1 MSSLPSGPRGAIRI
15 NLQVIRD
22 PIGTV
27 LRWRRQYGDPMTLPD
42 VDGKPFLITGN
53 PTAIR
58 ALFSAPPE
66 SFEPFGVDML
76 SLIVGDSSVLVLSG
90 AQHTA
95 MRRLLMPP
103 FHGQR
108 MRLYGQQLQEL
119 TRERTREFRPGTLL
133 VAQDLM
139 HAISLQA
146 IIHLVFGVSAP
157 EQVAR
162 AEKLVRDFRR
172 AFTNPLLLLPI
183 LIPCLRH
190 ELCGIGPWGRLRR
203 AIRALNGLF
212 GEELARRRR
221 DPAER
226 TDILSLLM
234 AARHEDGTPL
244 GDPQICDQLLT
255 LLLAGHSTTGDALA
269 WAMYFLAREPQAL
282 DRLRSELAALGPDP
296 EPEAV
301 AKAPFLEAV
310 CHETLRLRPPVP
322 TVARRLSR
330 PLQVAGYELPA
341 GSGFGAS
348 ILWAHNDPELFP
360 EPERFRP
367 ERFLARTYSPFEFLP
382 FGGGQRRCIGA
393 AFALYEMK
401 VVLATLLP
409 RYRFELVSKKPVR
422 AIQTTTLMPGAPIRM
437 RVGALSRAP

>member
-1 MSSLPSGPRGAIRI
+1 MTSLPSGPRGAIRI

-22 PIGTV
+22 PIGSV
-27 LRWRRQYGDPMTLPD
+27 LRWRQKYGDPMTLPD
-42 VDGKPFLITGN
+42 MNGKPFLITGN
-53 PTAIR
+53 PAAIR
-58 ALFSAPPE
+58 TLFSAPPE
-66 SFEPFGVDML
+66 NFEPFGVDML

-90 AQHTA
+90 SQHTA
-95 MRRLLMPP
+95 MRKLLMPP

-119 TRERTREFRPGTLL
+119 TRERTRELRPGSRV

-146 IIHLVFGVSAP
+146 IIQLVFGVSAP

-162 AEKLVRDFRR
+162 AEKLVSDFRR

-183 LIPCLRH
+183 LIPWLRH
-190 ELCGIGPWGRLRR
+190 ELGGLGPWGRLRR
-203 AIRALNGLF
+203 AIRALHGLF
-212 GEELARRRR
+212 GEELAHRRR

-255 LLLAGHSTTGDALA
+255 LLLAGHSTTGDALS
-269 WAMYFLAREPQAL
+269 WALYFLAREPQAL
-282 DRLRSELAALGPDP
+282 GRLHTELAALGPDP
-296 EPEAV
+296 EPEAL

-310 CHETLRLRPPVP
+310 CNETLRLRPAVP
-322 TVARRLSR
+322 TVARRLKG
-330 PLQVAGYELPA
+330 PMQAAGYELPT
-341 GSGFGAS
+341 GSGLGAS
-348 ILWAHNDPELFP
+348 ILWAHNNPETFP
-360 EPERFRP
+360 EPERFLP
-367 ERFLARTYSPFEFLP
+367 ERFLTRTYSPFEFLP

-401 VVLATLLP
+401 VVLSTLLQ
-409 RYRFELVSKKPVR
+409 RFSFTLISKKPVR
-422 AIQTTTLMPGAPIRM
+422 AIQTTTLMPGSPIRM
-437 RVGALSRAP
+437 LVGPPSGAP